1 MIKTASSPSLVRMM
15 PVRLPRICVAVSGAD
30 VAELL
35 HNAELAVREDKFLE
49 FRLDYLKQ
57 PATALPKLRRFVE
70 MHPETMLI
78 ATCRRQLN
86 GGMFR
91 GSVASEIEML
101 LKAAA
106 AGFQILDIEIE
117 TAQAMKSAELQ
128 KVRSKAALLLSFHDF
143 KATRKLE
150 ETFQKMIAIPADHYK
165 VATTATK
172 LYDNVVMMKFLEEK
186 SQEHSVVGLCMG
198 EQGIISRVLGLRAG
212 SAFTFAAPG
221 KGAETAPGQLSAHKL
236 RELYRIDQLD
246 AATKVYGVVGN
257 PVSQSLSPAMLNAAF
272 RRENVNALYLALHA
286 RTIDDL
292 LNCVRDIPIHGLSV
306 TMPYKEEIVPHL
318 DNTDVL
324 TQRTGACNTVVRGQD
339 GRLFGF
345 NTDVGG
351 VVGPLERRLALRRS
365 RVLVIGAG
373 GAARA
378 AVFGLKARGAEVF
391 IINRTPASGQKLAR
405 QAEAKY
411 LKRTDLKKYEF
422 DVIINATPLGMENK
436 TSPLAENEIKARFAF
451 DMVYTSQETPF
462 CKAAK
467 AAGVDVIPG
476 YEMFVQQGARQFE
489 MWTGKPAPE
498 TEMQHVVTA
507 ALAARE
513 AKKQATTLAAR
524 EARKTAAPRNGH
536 KSS

>member
-1 MIKTASSPSLVRMM
+1 MM